1 LKNGIYDIN
10 GQIINQM
17 QDIHKNKL
25 LTELLTNFK
34 NDIPKSLN
42 SLSSKIKLDVFPKIV
57 ETIETDDAT
66 EVEEAKLFLK
76 NATSVI
82 INDIKEQLTDFLEN
96 YQTG

>member
-1 LKNGIYDIN
+1 
-10 GQIINQM
+10 M

-25 LTELLTNFK
+25 LTELLINFK

-57 ETIETDDAT
+57 EIIETDEAT
-66 EVEEAKLFLK
+66 EVEEAKLFLN

-82 INDIKEQLTDFLEN
+82 INDVKEQLIDFLEN
-96 YQTG
+96 FQTG

>member
-1 LKNGIYDIN
+1 
-10 GQIINQM
+10 M

-25 LTELLTNFK
+25 LTELLINFK

-57 ETIETDDAT
+57 EIIETDEAT
-66 EVEEAKLFLK
+66 EVEEAKLFLT

-82 INDIKEQLTDFLEN
+82 INDVKEQLIDFLEN
-96 YQTG
+96 FQTG

>member
-1 LKNGIYDIN
+1 
-10 GQIINQM
+10 M

-82 INDIKEQLTDFLEN
+82 INDIKEQLTDFLNN
-96 YQTG
+96 YQT